1 MAKFVNVAWKAINL
15 FSYLIDCSLP
25 VSTHKHYLNRICH
38 ARAKLLNKEIQQI
51 CACFYRGCRKLHSM
65 YSRYRSLLRIFNVE
79 TCQLFMITTEVAS
92 AMLWPKENILC
103 SSNNPYFIIQISNG
117 SGSLGPQYGHW
128 SSSFGSSGTI
138 VLVWLKLQEKAS
150 KLVHIKH
157 K

>member
-1 MAKFVNVAWKAINL
+1 MAKFVNVAWKAINPI
-15 FSYLIDCSLP
+15 SYLTACSLP

-51 CACFYRGCRKLHSM
+51 CACFYRGRRKLHSM

-92 AMLWPKENILC
+92 AMLWPKKNILC

-128 SSSFGSSGTI
+128 SSSFGHQGLSCCFD
-138 VLVWLKLQEKAS
+138 WNFKK
-150 KLVHIKH
+150 KPKKVHVKH